1 MNRQRR
7 ILIGGIVVI
16 GVIAALFAWRVVPR
30 RPATSAAQAPSST
43 PPESAGSNM
52 SGMSG
57 MDMSSNGTVQLS
69 ADELHQFGI
78 TFGNVQ
84 ERTLKNTV
92 RTTGIVTVDET
103 RLSEV
108 TPKFGGYVEHL
119 YVNATGQRLRAA
131 QPLME
136 IYSPELVAAEQEL
149 LVAEKLQASIAQ
161 TGVPGVPGA
170 ATDLVAA
177 AKQRF
182 ALWGISD
189 AQVNEILQTRQVRRT
204 LTLYAPAS
212 GVVLEKHVI
221 QGQAIQPG
229 QMLYRIADLG
239 DVWIDVALREQDA
252 GAVRA
257 GSHAT
262 VELAAYPGRPIDGR
276 VAYVYP
282 TLDSTARAV
291 RSRIQVSNPSGRLKP
306 GMYATVALTTPARRA
321 LTVPT
326 SAVLNTGARTLVFM
340 DMGGGRLMP
349 MDIVTGRTTGGY
361 TEVLSGRERGQRV
374 VTSAQY
380 LLDSESNLAEVM
392 KSMLGQMGTAGG
404 PQSGQMNDMGD
415 MKDMPGKKDT
425 GADMKG
431 MQMPPSP
438 TAPRR

>member
-1 MNRQRR
+1 
-7 ILIGGIVVI
+7 
-16 GVIAALFAWRVVPR
+16 
-30 RPATSAAQAPSST
+30 
-43 PPESAGSNM
+43 M

-57 MDMSSNGTVQLS
+57 MNMSSNGTVHLS
-69 ADELHQFGI
+69 ADELRQFGI

-84 ERTLKNTV
+84 ERTLENTV
-92 RTTGIVTVDET
+92 RTTGTVTVDET

-108 TPKFGGYVEHL
+108 TPRFGGYVEHL
-119 YVNATGQRLRAA
+119 YVSATGQRVRKG

-161 TGVPGVPGA
+161 SGVPGVPGA
-170 ATDLVAA
+170 TTDLVAA

-182 ALWGISD
+182 ALWDISD
-189 AQVNEILQTRQVRRT
+189 AQVNEILHTGQVRRT

-212 GVVLEKHVI
+212 GVVLEKHVV

-229 QMLYRIADLG
+229 EMLYRVADLG

-262 VELAAYPGRPIDGR
+262 VELAAYPGRPIEGR

-282 TLDSTARAV
+282 MLDSTARAV
-291 RSRIQVSNPSGRLKP
+291 RARIQVPNPSGRLKP

-321 LTVPT
+321 LTVPA

-349 MDIVTGRTTGGY
+349 MDVVTGRTTSGY
-361 TEVLSGRERGQRV
+361 TEVLSGLERGQRV

-380 LLDSESNLAEVM
+380 LLDSEANLAEVM
-392 KSMLGQMGTAGG
+392 KSMIGQMGNMQDMKNMPGMDMSSPMSGGAG
-404 PQSGQMNDMGD
+404 MNDS
-415 MKDMPGKKDT
+415 
-425 GADMKG
+425 GAGMKG
-431 MQMPPSP
+431 MRMPPSP
-438 TAPRR
+438 TTTRR